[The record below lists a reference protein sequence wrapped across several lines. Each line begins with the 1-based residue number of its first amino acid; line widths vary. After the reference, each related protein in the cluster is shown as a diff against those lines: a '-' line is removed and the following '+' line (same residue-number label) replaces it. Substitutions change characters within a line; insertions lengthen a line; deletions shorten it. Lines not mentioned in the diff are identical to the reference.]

1 MAKNKPDCI
10 PCNRP
15 KEKINMRTIKKN
27 KNGVTTSDKLLI
39 ENIESQFDSKLA
51 ELYNKY
57 FTQNLE
63 AENITDPIR
72 NSIKKKLL
80 SLISI
85 FLLLF
90 TFGCSPDEV
99 PEEEKNT
106 DCTCGIII
114 KADYFQ
120 AQSYNFTVFEVK
132 NNCTGAV
139 KQLKKNGEFKK
150 GNTYCG
156 Y

>member
-1 MAKNKPDCI
+1 MAKSKPDCI

-27 KNGVTTSDKLLI
+27 KNGVTTSDKILI
-39 ENIESQFDSKLA
+39 SNIDEQDDFKLI

-57 FTQNLE
+57 FTQSLEVKNLTVP
-63 AENITDPIR
+63 ITK
-72 NSIKKKLL
+72 SIKKKLV

-90 TFGCSPDEV
+90 TFGCSPDEI

-106 DCTCGIII
+106 DCTCGVII

-132 NNCTGAV
+132 NNCTGVV